1 MFTITAGVYI
11 RPTHLDLKFMS
22 VHRWYGAK
30 CDYCLLAIKCRD
42 ITMMRI
48 GRKNK
53 HSKKKKKKKK
63 EAETVS
69 ANPVQPKTRSALY

>member
-1 MFTITAGVYI
+1 
-11 RPTHLDLKFMS
+11 
-22 VHRWYGAK
+22 
-30 CDYCLLAIKCRD
+30 
-42 ITMMRI
+42 MMRI

-53 HSKKKKKKKK
+53 HSKKKKKKK